1 MPVHNA
7 EIAKMFDQTAELLEI
22 EGANPFRVRAYRKA
36 ARTIEGL
43 PKSVANLLAAGEDL
57 SELPGI
63 GKDLAG
69 KIADIV
75 SSGRS
80 EVLQQLKRRL
90 PGELGD
96 IAAVPGLGPKRVKHL
111 YDRLHIRTL
120 EDLRRAARA
129 GRIRELKGFGEKSEE
144 KILAALGKPVLT
156 EKRFK
161 LPVAE
166 AEAQALLKHLQPYA
180 EKGEIAVA
188 GSFRRRRD
196 TVGDLDI
203 VATERKTS
211 TISDRLVGYENVR
224 EVVAHGPARTTV
236 ILRSGLQVDLRVV
249 PAQSYGAGLMYF
261 TGSKAH
267 NIALRGLANDRGWK
281 LNEYGLFA
289 GTRRIAGATEAEIY
303 RKLGLAFVPPELRED
318 RGEVALARAHQ
329 LPHLVEIGD
338 IHGDLHAHTNWS
350 DGTATIAEMAEA
362 AKARGYA
369 YLAITDH
376 SKHVTIAHG
385 LDASRLSRQIDE
397 IDKVNET
404 LDGITLLKGAEV
416 DILANGR
423 LDFPDRVLSRL
434 DLVVAAVHYKFDLS
448 REAQTER
455 IIGAMDNPHV
465 TIIAHPTGR
474 LIGER
479 EPYEVDMERLIAAA
493 KERKVCLEI
502 NSEPDRLDLNDI
514 HAQAAKAAGVKLAIS
529 TDAHATH
536 ALDYIRFG
544 IDQARR
550 GWLEAD
556 DVINTRSFAKLKRMI
571 KR

>member
-7 EIAKMFDQTAELLEI
+7 EIAAMFDQTAELLEI

-36 ARTIEGL
+36 ARTIEAL
-43 PKSVANLLAAGEDL
+43 PKSLTSLLAAGEDL
-57 SELPGI
+57 SKLPGI
-63 GKDLAG
+63 GKDLAA
-69 KIADIV
+69 KIAGILA
-75 SSGRS
+75 SGKF
-80 EVLQQLKRRL
+80 EVLQSLKREL

-96 IAAVPGLGPKRVKHL
+96 IAAIPGLGPKRVKIL

-129 GRIRELKGFGEKSEE
+129 GRIRELKGFGEKSEQR
-144 KILAALGKPVLT
+144 ILVALGKPILT

-161 LPVAE
+161 LSVAE
-166 AEAQALLKHLQPYA
+166 AEAEALIKYVKPFVGRGQ
-180 EKGEIAVA
+180 IAVA
-188 GSFRRRRD
+188 GSYRRRRE

-203 VATERKTS
+203 VVTGRKTS
-211 TISDRLVGYENVR
+211 TISDRLVDYENVS

-249 PAQSYGAGLMYF
+249 PAQSYGSGLMYF

-281 LNEYGLFA
+281 LNEYGLFD
-289 GTRRIAGATEAEIY
+289 GKRRIAGASEAEIY
-303 RKLGLAFVPPELRED
+303 KKLGLAYVPPELRED
-318 RGEVALARAHQ
+318 RGEVARARARQ
-329 LPHLVEIGD
+329 LPHLVQLGD
-338 IHGDLHAHTNWS
+338 IRGDLHAHTTWS
-350 DGTATIAEMAEA
+350 DGTATIAEMAAA
-362 AKARGYA
+362 AKERGYE

-385 LDASRLSRQIDE
+385 LDSARLARQIDE
-397 IDKVNET
+397 IERVNET
-404 LDGITLLKGAEV
+404 LDGLTLLKGSEV
-416 DILANGR
+416 DILADGR
-423 LDFPDRVLSRL
+423 LDFPDRLLSRL
-434 DLVVAAVHYKFDLS
+434 DVVVASVHYKFDLS

-455 IIGAMDNPHV
+455 IVRAMDNPHV
-465 TIIAHPTGR
+465 TIIGHPTGR
-474 LIGER
+474 LIGAR

-493 KERKVCLEI
+493 KKRNCCLEI
-502 NSEPDRLDLNDI
+502 NAEPDRLDLNDI
-514 HAQAAKAAGVKLAIS
+514 HAQAAKGAGVKLAIS

-536 ALDYIRFG
+536 ALAYMRFG

-556 DVINTRSFAKLKRMI
+556 DVINTRSLAKLKKSI

>member
-7 EIAKMFDQTAELLEI
+7 EIAKMFDQTAELIEI
-22 EGANPFRVRAYRKA
+22 EGGNPFRARAYRKA

-43 PKSVANLLAAGEDL
+43 PKSVSTLLAAGEDL

-63 GKDLAG
+63 GKDLAA
-69 KIADIV
+69 KIAAIV
-75 SSGRS
+75 SSGRFD
-80 EVLQQLKRRL
+80 VLQQLKRRL
-90 PGELGD
+90 PGELGE
-96 IAAVPGLGPKRVKHL
+96 IAAIPGLGPKRVKLL

-129 GRIRELKGFGEKSEE
+129 GRIQELKGFGEKSEQR
-144 KILAALGKPVLT
+144 ILAALGKPIVT

-161 LPVAE
+161 LSVGEAE
-166 AEAQALLKHLQPYA
+166 AEALIKHLKPSVG
-180 EKGEIAVA
+180 KGAISVA
-188 GSFRRRRD
+188 GSYRRRRE

-203 VATERKTS
+203 VATARKAS
-211 TISDRLVGYENVR
+211 PISDRLVAYENVS

-249 PAQSYGAGLMYF
+249 PRQSYGSGLLYF

-289 GTRRIAGATEAEIY
+289 GQRRIAGASEAEIY
-303 RKLGLAFVPPELRED
+303 RKLGLDYVPPELRED
-318 RGEVALARAHQ
+318 RGEVALAAQHQ

-338 IHGDLHAHTNWS
+338 IRGDLHAHTDWS
-350 DGTATIAEMAEA
+350 DGMATIAEMAA
-362 AKARGYA
+362 AARDRGYE

-376 SKHVTIAHG
+376 SRHTTIAHG
-385 LDASRLSRQIDE
+385 LDPSRLSRQIDE
-397 IDKVNET
+397 IDKINAT
-404 LDGITLLKGAEV
+404 LKGITLLKGLEL
-416 DILANGR
+416 DILADGK
-423 LDFPDRVLSRL
+423 LDLPNRILSRL

-448 REAQTER
+448 RKAQTER
-455 IIGAMDNPHV
+455 IIRAMDNPHV

-493 KERKVCLEI
+493 KERKCCLEI
-502 NSEPDRLDLNDI
+502 NAEPDRLDLNDI
-514 HAQAAKAAGVKLAIS
+514 HAQAAKSAGIKLAIS
-529 TDAHATH
+529 TDAHTTH
-536 ALDYIRFG
+536 ALSYMRFG

-550 GWLEAD
+550 GWIEAD
-556 DVINTRSFAKLKRMI
+556 DVINTRPLAKLKKLIER
-571 KR
+571 